1 MVFNHR
7 FIPLHLRDFHFSKHH
22 FELAIFALGL
32 MCSVT
37 NTLGSAF
44 YTRKMFNAG
53 SACFNLGCTTS
64 AMIGIRDLH
73 KLKADKTRWAKV
85 ETVDVWAMVLGI
97 SANLFFSIGVIL
109 YYPAVSAHTGSVG
122 YWVSGFLFVIGCWFF
137 NMGLSMSSGRT
148 HIVDPTGEVL
158 GLPTHMA
165 MAAPHI
171 ISMLFLVRTQ
181 LSHFA
186 LLFFVMGSILF
197 LPVTAQPQT
206 EHQLGS
212 WMFVVGGAVSVADSA
227 WSLAL
232 GCVHCIAHRALYVSH
247 QTIVAMEKTL
257 HRAERPG

>member
-1 MVFNHR
+1 
-7 FIPLHLRDFHFSKHH
+7 
-22 FELAIFALGL
+22 
-32 MCSVT
+32 
-37 NTLGSAF
+37 
-44 YTRKMFNAG
+44 
-53 SACFNLGCTTS
+53 
-64 AMIGIRDLH
+64 MIGIWDLH
-73 KLKADKTRWAKV
+73 KLKADKTRWAKT

-122 YWVSGFLFVIGCWFF
+122 YWVGGFLFVIGCWFF

-158 GLPTHMA
+158 GLPTHMV

-171 ISMLFLVRTQ
+171 ISMLFLVRAQ

-197 LPVTAQPQT
+197 LPVT

-212 WMFVVGGAVSVADSA
+212 WMFVVGGAVSVADSVG
-227 WSLAL
+227 SLAL
-232 GCVHCIAHRALYVSH
+232 GCVHCIAHRALYVLH
-247 QTIVAMEKTL
+247 QTDHAIVAMEKTVAST
-257 HRAERPG
+257 RGNSRDI